1 MSPRG
6 ASATGR
12 PAQGTTTRRRSKF
25 VFPVLTTVL
34 LTLAT
39 ACGAGGDVEPDD
51 GSPDATAELFKTADS
66 CSMCHDR
73 LTDEAGVDYSF
84 GTAWSGGVHSF
95 AGIDPYY
102 LATVSH
108 EVHELPDHAAA
119 VQKTSATCH
128 FPLAN
133 TSAKANGEST
143 AFLDEGVTS
152 TDHPLRGLYREGV
165 TCLACHEIGP
175 GGIGTTAANSGGFTI
190 NTSVFPPDLR
200 TLYGRYPVTESMQK
214 SMQSSI
220 GYTAQQSRTT

>member
-1 MSPRG
+1 
-6 ASATGR
+6 
-12 PAQGTTTRRRSKF
+12 
-25 VFPVLTTVL
+25 
-34 LTLAT
+34 
-39 ACGAGGDVEPDD
+39 VEPDD
-51 GSPDATAELFKTADS
+51 GSPDATAVPFKTADS

-119 VQKTSATCH
+119 VQETSATCH

-220 GYTAQQSRTT
+220 GYTAQQSDHMTSSEFCAACPIRCIRNPWMRAAPRSTWPSPSSSPS